1 MLSLA
6 NRTAGKVLKAKWSD
20 EILKT
25 GKSTEIPQKTSTGP
39 EPPIS
44 GSHICT
50 DYGLTALEFPM
61 ITAI

>member
-25 GKSTEIPQKTSTGP
+25 GKSTEIPP
-39 EPPIS
+39 EDHHWPGAP
-44 GSHICT
+44 HFRVAHL
-50 DYGLTALEFPM
+50 Y
-61 ITAI
+61 